1 MEYAKENNILELNK
15 KNKLISDDDMDI
27 IKLVI
32 EYTKENNINVNMIL
46 TIKLCI
52 SVLYNIN
59 IILYIESEKEITNGF
74 RTYRSCT

>member
-32 EYTKENNINVNMIL
+32 EYTKENNINVNMM
-46 TIKLCI
+46 
-52 SVLYNIN
+52 
-59 IILYIESEKEITNGF
+59 
-74 RTYRSCT
+74 